1 MPVFAYKGLNAQG
14 KEVRG
19 LLDADSPK
27 TLRALLKKDGI
38 RIVEHK
44 EESADK
50 KAKGSNGGGA
60 SRATEIDL
68 RKFTERVSVSDIAL
82 TTRQLATLLKSGITL
97 IESLTAIVDQV
108 SNEKLKRVYGQ
119 IKSDVN
125 EGSSLADAMGQH
137 PSVFSQLYV
146 SMIRAGEASGALDEV
161 LIRLANFMEQQAKL
175 RARIMSA
182 MMYPAIMLGIGS
194 MIMLLL
200 FVVVIPRI
208 TKIFDQVK
216 AQLPPQTRLLIFT
229 ADVVKGYWWLLI
241 ILFAASVY
249 FFLRWKRS
257 PKGRPVWD
265 RFVLGAPVF
274 GQVVRMVAVTRFAR
288 TLATL
293 LRSGVPVLSA
303 LEIVR
308 DVLSNE
314 RLAEV
319 IDGARE
325 AIREGDTIAKPIERS
340 RQFPPIVTHMIAI
353 GEKSGQLE
361 EMLEHVAD
369 NYDFQVNQKID
380 GLTSLLEPVMIVGMG
395 AAVGYVVFAI
405 LLPIL
410 QLSQHVR

>member
-1 MPVFAYKGLNAQG
+1 MPVFAYKGLNAHG

-50 KAKGSNGGGA
+50 KGKLGRSSHAP
-60 SRATEIDL
+60 RATEIDL
-68 RKFTERVSVSDIAL
+68 RRFTERVSISDIAL

-97 IESLTAIVDQV
+97 IESLSAIVDQV
-108 SNEKLKRVYGQ
+108 TNEKLKRVYGQ

-125 EGSSLADAMGQH
+125 EGSSLADAMAQH
-137 PSVFSQLYV
+137 GSVFTTLYV

-161 LIRLANFMEQQAKL
+161 LIRLANFMEQQARLKS
-175 RARIMSA
+175 RIMSA
-182 MMYPAIMLGIGS
+182 MMYPMIMLGIGG

-216 AQLPPQTRLLIFT
+216 AQLPIQTKLLIFT

-241 ILFAASVY
+241 LLSGTAVY

-257 PKGRPVWD
+257 EKGRAVWD
-265 RFVLGAPVF
+265 RFVLGAPVL
-274 GQVVRMVAVTRFAR
+274 GQVVRMVAVTRFSR

-293 LRSGVPVLSA
+293 LRSGVPVLTA
-303 LEIVR
+303 LDIVR
-308 DVLSNE
+308 DVLNNE

-319 IDGARE
+319 IDNARE
-325 AIREGDTIAKPIERS
+325 AIREGESIAKPIERS

>member
-50 KAKGSNGGGA
+50 KAKAGRSGGV

-68 RKFTERVSVSDIAL
+68 KRFTERVSVSDIAL

-175 RARIMSA
+175 KARIMSA
-182 MMYPAIMLGIGS
+182 MMYPAIMLGIGG

-216 AQLPPQTRLLIFT
+216 AQLPIQTKLLIFT

-241 ILFAASVY
+241 ILAAGGVY
-249 FFLRWKRS
+249 FFVRWRRS
-257 PKGRPVWD
+257 EKGRPIWD

-293 LRSGVPVLSA
+293 LRSGVPVLAA

-319 IDGARE
+319 IDDARE
-325 AIREGDTIAKPIERS
+325 AIREGDSIAKPIERS